1 VLLGAISNVKSH
13 RDNGLRKTDFSSSA
27 PGQLLTQT
35 AIHGEFLAYVPDPL
49 PPHLH
54 FDLGMVN
61 LLAEATLALGELR
74 GVGQMLPNPHLLI
87 EPFVRRE
94 AVSSSRI
101 EGTITDLRQLLLF
114 EADMSAER
122 SDDSQEVVNY
132 IAALS
137 YGLDRLKTLPVS
149 LRLLREVHEHLMTGV
164 RGEEKMP
171 GEFRNRQNMIGR
183 LGQTPKEAR
192 FVPPP
197 LGQMREALG
206 ALEKYMAGPSR
217 LPVLVDLALIH
228 YQFETI
234 HPFLD
239 GNGRLGRL
247 LISLLLCERQLL
259 TQPLLYLSSYLEQN
273 RDEYMD
279 LLLAVS
285 QQGRWTDWV
294 EFFLKGVG
302 RQSKLAI
309 ERASELLELR
319 DHYRNRVQSATKSSS
334 AVRLVDMLFEQPAV
348 TVNRVAA
355 KLDLTFRAANANV
368 ERFVEHGIL
377 EEVTGKERNRVYIAM
392 EIVRA
397 IQKDEAV
404 GPEIK

>member
-1 VLLGAISNVKSH
+1 M
-13 RDNGLRKTDFSSSA
+13 
-27 PGQLLTQT
+27 QT
-35 AIHGEFLAYVPDPL
+35 GMDGEFLAYIPDPL
-49 PPHLH
+49 PPNLQ

-114 EADMSAER
+114 EADTSAER

-132 IAALS
+132 IGALS

-149 LRLLREVHEHLMTGV
+149 LRLLREVHERLMAGV
-164 RGEEKMP
+164 RGEDKMP
-171 GEFRNRQNMIGR
+171 GEFRNRQNMVGR
-183 LGQTPKEAR
+183 LGQTPREAR

-197 LGQMREALG
+197 VSEMREALG
-206 ALEKYMAGPSR
+206 ALEKYMAGSSG

-247 LISLLLCERQLL
+247 LISLLLCERQ
-259 TQPLLYLSSYLEQN
+259 TSDPAPALSEFLPGAESRGIHGPPAGSEPTWS
-273 RDEYMD
+273 MD
-279 LLLAVS
+279 GL
-285 QQGRWTDWV
+285 GRV
-294 EFFLKGVG
+294 
-302 RQSKLAI
+302 
-309 ERASELLELR
+309 
-319 DHYRNRVQSATKSSS
+319 
-334 AVRLVDMLFEQPAV
+334 LFEGHCPAV
-348 TVNRVAA
+348 QAGHR
-355 KLDLTFRAANANV
+355 
-368 ERFVEHGIL
+368 
-377 EEVTGKERNRVYIAM
+377 TGN
-392 EIVRA
+392 
-397 IQKDEAV
+397 
-404 GPEIK
+404 